1 MTLSIRAALSPNL
14 EGRTAMDL
22 NLIVL
27 CGRLAVEGELRVFDS
42 GARLIRY
49 LVTVRVDY
57 PRSRVDVVPV
67 TLWDPPDELVD
78 HPGQKGERIWVCGS
92 VQRRYWESP
101 DGRRSRIEVVAEQIN
116 FKDVDELEPVL
127 AE

>member
-1 MTLSIRAALSPNL
+1 
-14 EGRTAMDL
+14 MDL

-27 CGRLAVEGELRVFDS
+27 CGRLAVDGELRVFDS

-57 PRSRVDVVPV
+57 PRRRTDVIPV
-67 TLWDPPDELVD
+67 TLWDPPDDLVD
-78 HPGQKGERIWVCGS
+78 HPGEKRDRIWVCGS

-101 DGRRSRIEVVAEQIN
+101 DGRRSRIEVVAEQVN
-116 FKDVDELEPVL
+116 FKDVEDLEPVG
-127 AE
+127 AK

>member
-1 MTLSIRAALSPNL
+1 
-14 EGRTAMDL
+14 MDL

-49 LVTVRVDY
+49 LVTTRVDF
-57 PRSRVDVVPV
+57 PRRRIDVIPV
-67 TLWDPPDELVD
+67 TLWDPPDDLVD
-78 HPGQKGERIWVCGS
+78 EPGEKGERIWICGS

-101 DGRRSRIEVVAEQIN
+101 DGRRSRIEVVAEQVKL
-116 FKDVDELEPVL
+116 KDLDELEPV
-127 AE
+127 ATG